1 MEQKNIPYIVYESS
15 EARHE
20 RIEKRLIIALV
31 ICVLI
36 IFATN
41 ALWLYHES
49 QYDYTTEDVELR
61 SETGNSNYI
70 GESGDINN

>member
-1 MEQKNIPYIVYESS
+1 MEHKDVPFIVLESA

-31 ICVLI
+31 IVTILM
-36 IFATN
+36 FVTN

-49 QYDYTTEDVELR
+49 LYDYSTEDIELR
-61 SETGNSNYI
+61 SESGNSNYI